1 MKKFVVLF
9 FIIVV
14 SGCTAL
20 AVNNWHNKYGKPEVK
35 QRIVAHHSSDGQFY
49 QSAVKPVLESRCVV
63 CHGCY
68 DAPCQLKLTSAAGID
83 RGISKE
89 LVYDGTRLVAAK
101 PHRLFIDADSTSEW
115 RELGF
120 SPVLN
125 EYPESPA
132 NNLAAS
138 LLYNTLLVKK
148 SNPLPQVAQLGD
160 EYDFSLDRTATCA
173 SIESYQQVA
182 EHQPSLGMPYGF
194 PAVDDSEFNVLQHWL
209 MQGAKMTNLAP
220 VDQFTAQQV
229 EKWEAFLNQAP
240 AKHQLMARYI
250 YEHWF
255 LTNIYFSN
263 AKEQYFYKLVR
274 STTPPGEPIDVIAT
288 RRPFDEP
295 NVARVYYRLQR
306 NQASIL
312 AKNHIPLALNNKEL
326 ARLHQLFIATDYTVS
341 ELPSYA
347 VDVASNPF
355 KSFAQIPTEVK
366 YQFLLDHSQTIIM
379 GFIKGPVCRGQVALN
394 VINDHFWVAFVEP
407 KRVANANMDEFF
419 HQVDDLLA
427 MPAEEQS
434 NALPISSWVKYA
446 RLQAKFLARKTAKMN
461 ESFAGGKGLDMSL
474 LWQGEGHNDN
484 AALTIFRHFDSATVV
499 KGLVGQA
506 PKTMW
511 VLDYSLFER
520 IHYLLVAGF
529 DVYGNVGHQL
539 VTRLYMDFLRMEG
552 EQNFL
557 AFLPLEERRKVRNHW
572 YRKAPK
578 NLVEHL
584 ESNAQFNQETG
595 IKYQT
600 NAPKAEL
607 YSNIKQH
614 LSAVLNTR
622 HKLANDEISQA
633 LGELNSLPNAAVQQL
648 AQISFILVK
657 QQGQHKAFSLLHHNA
672 HFNISSLLNEG
683 AQRAPREDTASLVNG
698 FIGDYPAVL
707 FYLEQHQ
714 VNEFVTQFS
723 KVKTEKDYIQLKTQF
738 AIRRTDPE
746 FWRYSDILHK
756 TAKQNLQI
764 EYGIFDYNRF
774 ENK

>member
-20 AVNNWHNKYGKPEVK
+20 AVNNWHNKYGKPAVK

-148 SNPLPQVAQLGD
+148 SNPLPHVAQLGG

-194 PAVDDSEFNVLQHWL
+194 PAIDDGEFNVLQHWL
-209 MQGAKMTNLAP
+209 IQGAKMTNLAP

-263 AKEQYFYKLVR
+263 AKERHFYKLVR
-274 STTPPGEPIDVIAT
+274 SKTPPGEPIDVIAT

-326 ARLHQLFIATDYTVS
+326 ARLHQLFIATDYAVS
-341 ELPSYA
+341 ELPSYT

-394 VINDHFWVAFVEP
+394 VINDHFWVAFVDP

-539 VTRLYMDFLRMEG
+539 VTRIYMDFLRMEG

-557 AFLPLEERRKVRNHW
+557 AFLPIEERKRLRNFW

-600 NAPKAEL
+600 NAPKTEL

-622 HKLANDEISQA
+622 HELANDAISQA
-633 LGELNSLPNAAVQQL
+633 LGELNSLPNDAVQQL

-657 QQGQHKAFSLLHHNA
+657 QQDQHKAYSLLHHNA
-672 HFNISSLLNEG
+672 HFNISSLLNED
-683 AQRAPREDTASLVNG
+683 AQRAPGEDTVSLVNG

-707 FYLEQHQ
+707 FYLEQNQ
-714 VNEFVTQFS
+714 IGEFVAQFG

-738 AIRRTDPE
+738 AIRRTHPE